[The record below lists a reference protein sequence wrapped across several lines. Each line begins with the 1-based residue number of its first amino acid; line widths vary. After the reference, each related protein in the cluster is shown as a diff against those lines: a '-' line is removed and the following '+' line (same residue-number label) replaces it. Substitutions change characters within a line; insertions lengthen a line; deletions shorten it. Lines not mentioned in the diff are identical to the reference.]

1 MPIPVSCQ
9 CGYQVDAPDH
19 YAGQQVNCPQCS
31 NPLTVPA
38 AAPAAANTG
47 LGGALEGLGIKAGSG
62 GIPCPH
68 CLDAEIPVGGIICIA
83 CGYNVET
90 GSLMGGDEKKQK
102 KAFGAATYTHRSYG
116 NEQLNHAAQMMEK
129 ELLEINAEGGLPYWF
144 WLFVF
149 FNVISFGLGLAMFSL
164 TWFSLSG
171 ETLKIATMRGDG
183 VTAIEDVAEAQ
194 PEFKDNINLIVSEV
208 EISNTASK
216 PKKDDS
222 DTGTTMTQKAKPG
235 TYGWREQEQNGFI
248 KFLPLPDQ
256 TQAFDV
262 PGGNGNGAYFKKKKS
277 GWVLELSGEEMGKAG
292 WVPSS
297 SVVNISPSQLELIIL
312 GNQTDLARELR
323 PVTDEAYYALYKG
336 LGSYCTIEFYIGLVY
351 YVVCHISIA
360 TWAFKDN
367 DKTQAFLASA
377 IPGYNMIWAFMR
389 RKYVGGLGIM
399 AILAFTMI
407 FGSLIV
413 ESFVPELLPTVAGA
427 SD

>member
-31 NPLTVPA
+31 NPLMVPA
-38 AAPAAANTG
+38 AATAAANTG
-47 LGGALEGLGIKAGSG
+47 LGGALEGLGIEAGSG

-129 ELLEINAEGGLPYWF
+129 ELIEINAEAGLPYWF

-171 ETLKIATMRGDG
+171 ETLKIATMRGNG
-183 VTAIEDVAEAQ
+183 VTQLAEAAEIN
-194 PEFKDNINLIVSEV
+194 PTKKDDLYLLVSEA
-208 EISNTASK
+208 EISATPSK
-216 PKKDDS
+216 PKKDANS
-222 DTGTTMTQKAKPG
+222 SASSAMTQKAKPG
-235 TYGWREQEQNGFI
+235 TFVYKLEEQNGF
-248 KFLPLPDQ
+248 FRFNPLPDQ
-256 TQAFDV
+256 T
-262 PGGNGNGAYFKKKKS
+262 NS
-277 GWVLELSGEEMGKAG
+277 GPSG

-297 SVVNISPSQLELIIL
+297 GVVHVSRAQVDLIIL
-312 GNQTDLARELR
+312 GNAGDTPKEQR
-323 PVTDEAYYALYKG
+323 PITDEVYYALYKG

-351 YVVCHISIA
+351 YVICHISIA

>member
-31 NPLTVPA
+31 NPLIVPD

-116 NEQLNHAAQMMEK
+116 NEQLDHAAQMMEK

-171 ETLKIATMRGDG
+171 ETLKIATMRGNG
-183 VTAIEDVAEAQ
+183 VTQLAEAAEIN
-194 PEFKDNINLIVSEV
+194 PTKKDDLYLLVSEA
-208 EISNTASK
+208 EISATPSK
-216 PKKDDS
+216 PKKDANS
-222 DTGTTMTQKAKPG
+222 SAGSTMTQKAKPG
-235 TYGWREQEQNGFI
+235 TFVYKLDEQNGF
-248 KFLPLPDQ
+248 FRFNPLPDQ
-256 TQAFDV
+256 T
-262 PGGNGNGAYFKKKKS
+262 NS
-277 GWVLELSGEEMGKAG
+277 GPSG

-297 SVVNISPSQLELIIL
+297 GVVHVSRAQVDLIIL
-312 GNQTDLARELR
+312 GNAGDTPKEQR
-323 PVTDEAYYALYKG
+323 PITDEAYYALYKG
-336 LGSYCTIEFYIGLVY
+336 IGSYCTIEFYIGLVY
-351 YVVCHISIA
+351 YVICHISIA

>member
-1 MPIPVSCQ
+1 
-9 CGYQVDAPDH
+9 
-19 YAGQQVNCPQCS
+19 
-31 NPLTVPA
+31 
-38 AAPAAANTG
+38 
-47 LGGALEGLGIKAGSG
+47 
-62 GIPCPH
+62 
-68 CLDAEIPVGGIICIA
+68 
-83 CGYNVET
+83 
-90 GSLMGGDEKKQK
+90 
-102 KAFGAATYTHRSYG
+102 
-116 NEQLNHAAQMMEK
+116 MMEK

-171 ETLKIATMRGDG
+171 ETLKIATMRGNG
-183 VTAIEDVAEAQ
+183 VTQLAEAAEIN
-194 PEFKDNINLIVSEV
+194 PTKKDDLYLLVSEA
-208 EISNTASK
+208 EISATPSK
-216 PKKDDS
+216 PKKDANS
-222 DTGTTMTQKAKPG
+222 SAASTMTQKAKPG
-235 TYGWREQEQNGFI
+235 TFVYKLDEQNGF
-248 KFLPLPDQ
+248 FRFNPLPDQ
-256 TQAFDV
+256 T
-262 PGGNGNGAYFKKKKS
+262 NS
-277 GWVLELSGEEMGKAG
+277 GPSG

-297 SVVNISPSQLELIIL
+297 GVVHVSRAQVDLIIL
-312 GNQTDLARELR
+312 GNAGDTPKEQR
-323 PVTDEAYYALYKG
+323 PITDEAYYALYKG
-336 LGSYCTIEFYIGLVY
+336 IGSYCTIEFYIGLVY
-351 YVVCHISIA
+351 YVICHISIA

>member
-31 NPLTVPA
+31 NPLIVPA

-116 NEQLNHAAQMMEK
+116 NEQLDHAAQMMEK

-171 ETLKIATMRGDG
+171 ETLKIATMRGNG
-183 VTAIEDVAEAQ
+183 VTQLAEAAEIN
-194 PEFKDNINLIVSEV
+194 PTKKDDLYLLVSEA
-208 EISNTASK
+208 EISATPSK
-216 PKKDDS
+216 PKKDPNS
-222 DTGTTMTQKAKPG
+222 SAGSTMTQKAKPG
-235 TYGWREQEQNGFI
+235 TFVYKLDEQNGF
-248 KFLPLPDQ
+248 FRFNPLPDQ
-256 TQAFDV
+256 T
-262 PGGNGNGAYFKKKKS
+262 NS
-277 GWVLELSGEEMGKAG
+277 GPSG

-297 SVVNISPSQLELIIL
+297 GVVHVSRAQVDLIIL
-312 GNQTDLARELR
+312 GNAGDTPKEQR

-336 LGSYCTIEFYIGLVY
+336 IGSYCTIEFYIGLVY
-351 YVVCHISIA
+351 YVICHISIA